1 MLRALKNIWS
11 LWSRNQHVKIYLKKN
26 RLICPSC
33 LIFGASKGHMVCEI
47 VDASKMLRNKL
58 DEVARDGLLKFEIS
72 ENVLLDM
79 RHTKLTCE
87 EKK

>member
-1 MLRALKNIWS
+1 M
-11 LWSRNQHVKIYLKKN
+11 
-26 RLICPSC
+26 
-33 LIFGASKGHMVCEI
+33 IFGASKGHMVCEI

-72 ENVLLDM
+72 ENVLLDI